1 MHQLV
6 YYSRNAIQGTDRD
19 QLAGMREILKVSD
32 RNNRRDGIT
41 GSLIFDKVWFLQIL
55 EGELTDVEATYR
67 RISADARH
75 GDVTRMSTRPILQRQ
90 FPDWGMGGLIRTP
103 EVQEIFLSH
112 GIGGAIDPMK
122 LSAASVVDLALD
134 LKAHAES
141 KRSEV
146 RQAS

>member
-6 YYSRNAIQGTDRD
+6 YYSRNVIQGTDRD

-55 EGELTDVEATYR
+55 EGELTDVEETYR
-67 RISADARH
+67 RISRDARH

-90 FPDWGMGGLIRTP
+90 FPDWGMGGLIRTL

-112 GIGGAIDPMK
+112 GIGGAIDPKK
-122 LSAASVVDLALD
+122 LSAGDVVDLALD